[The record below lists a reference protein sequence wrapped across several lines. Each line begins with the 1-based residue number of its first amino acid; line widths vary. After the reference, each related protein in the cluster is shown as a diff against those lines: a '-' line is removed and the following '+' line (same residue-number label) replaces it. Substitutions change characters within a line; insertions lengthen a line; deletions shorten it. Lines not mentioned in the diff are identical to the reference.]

1 MKFTALVAI
10 IQDKD
15 EEKAIEVAKEAGAG
29 SVTILHG
36 KNIGLK
42 EKKVF
47 FGLTLEENV
56 SVLLFVLPRKLSMK
70 IMRTLRKEF
79 DLDNPENSGM
89 TFTIPL
95 SHVAGLDTEELHQ
108 FEDNIKTMLGGVQC

>member
-1 MKFTALVAI
+1 MKFTALIAV

-15 EEKAIEVAKEAGAG
+15 EEAAIEVAKKAGAG

-36 KNIGLK
+36 KSIGLE

-56 SVLLFVLPRKLSMK
+56 SALLFVLPRKLSMK
-70 IMRTLRKEF
+70 VMKALRVEF
-79 DLDNPENSGM
+79 DIDNPENSGFA
-89 TFTIPL
+89 FTLPL
-95 SHVAGLDTEELHQ
+95 SHVAGLDTKELHK
-108 FEDNIKTMLGGVQC
+108 FEDDIKCML

>member
-1 MKFTALVAI
+1 MKFIALIAI

-15 EEKAIEVAKEAGAG
+15 EEEAIKVAKEAGAG

-36 KNIGLK
+36 KNIGLE

-56 SVLLFVLPRKLSMK
+56 SVLLFVLPRRLSMK
-70 IMRTLRKEF
+70 VMKTLRETF
-79 DLDNPENSGM
+79 DLDNHENSGLA
-89 TFTIPL
+89 FTIPL
-95 SHVAGLDTEELHQ
+95 SHVAGLDTQELHK
-108 FEDNIKTMLGGVQC
+108 FEDDIKITL

>member
-1 MKFTALVAI
+1 MKFTALVVV
-10 IQDKD
+10 IQDSD
-15 EEKAIEVAKEAGAG
+15 EEEAIKVAKEAGAG

-56 SVLLFVLPRKLSMK
+56 SALLFILPKRLSLTV
-70 IMRTLRKEF
+70 MRSLRKKF
-79 DLDNPENSGM
+79 DLDNHDNSGFA
-89 TFTIPL
+89 FTLPL
-95 SHVAGLDTEELHQ
+95 SHVAGLDTEELHK
-108 FEDNIKTMLGGVQC
+108 FEDTIKITL

>member
-1 MKFTALVAI
+1 MKFIALVAV

-15 EEKAIEVAKEAGAG
+15 EEAAIKVAKKAGAG

-36 KNIGLK
+36 RNIGLK

-56 SVLLFVLPRKLSMK
+56 SALLFILPRKLSMK
-70 IMRTLRKEF
+70 VMKALRINF
-79 DLDNPENSGM
+79 DLDNHENSGFA
-89 TFTIPL
+89 FTLPL
-95 SHVAGLDTEELHQ
+95 SHVAGLDTEELHA
-108 FEDNIKTMLGGVQC
+108 FEDNIKTMI

>member
-1 MKFTALVAI
+1 MKFVALVVV

-15 EEKAIEVAKEAGAG
+15 EEEAIKVAKEAGAG

-36 KNIGLK
+36 KSIGLE

-56 SVLLFVLPRKLSMK
+56 SALLFILPRRLSMK
-70 IMRTLRKEF
+70 VMKALRLSF
-79 DLDNPENSGM
+79 DLDNHENNGFA
-89 TFTIPL
+89 FTMPL
-95 SHVAGLDTEELHQ
+95 SHVAGLDNDELHN
-108 FEDNIKTMLGGVQC
+108 FEDSIKITL

>member
-1 MKFTALVAI
+1 MKFTALITI

-15 EEKAIEVAKEAGAG
+15 EVAAIEAAKEAGAG

-36 KNIGLK
+36 KNIGLE

-56 SVLLFVLPRKLSMK
+56 SVLLFVMPRKLSVHV
-70 IMRTLRKEF
+70 MRILRKEF
-79 DLDNPENSGM
+79 DLDNPQTPGLA
-89 TFTIPL
+89 FTLPL
-95 SHVAGLDTEELHQ
+95 SHVAGLDTKELHK
-108 FEDNIKTMLGGVQC
+108 FEHDVKSML